1 MMYMRGCE
9 VHIMT
14 LSAVVNVGG
23 CELSERTLVSSK
35 DASEIPPCLSV
46 GLALHFSVSKVPLS
60 LTATPFSCYSFS
72 SI

>member
-14 LSAVVNVGG
+14 LSAVVNVG
-23 CELSERTLVSSK
+23 CELRERTLVSSK

-46 GLALHFSVSKVPLS
+46 GLALHFSVSKEPLS